1 VGETLAIGIEAPAI
15 DRHFTTRHPSR
26 TPVSAPAFGEAGLG
40 WRFKQRADHRRPAV
54 AAHTQDEECHLRH
67 QDSPQSF
74 AASAASPSNACGV
87 GGTLNDTDGKHAR
100 VIAIPHEGRSRGAAF
115 RDFRPGCALSRG
127 GCFYSGQ
134 KSLPNS
140 IRTAFTSRVNRSRSA
155 STTTSLP
162 GTRSSGLA

>member
-1 VGETLAIGIEAPAI
+1 MAAISRYPVEGTKVGETLAIGTEAPAI

-87 GGTLNDTDGKHAR
+87 GGTRNSFCNFH
-100 VIAIPHEGRSRGAAF
+100 IAIGDEKTSAANLITRTADSRV
-115 RDFRPGCALSRG
+115 G
-127 GCFYSGQ
+127 GSILLFDNLL
-134 KSLPNS
+134 KSLVG
-140 IRTAFTSRVNRSRSA
+140 AQGLEA
-155 STTTSLP
+155 W
-162 GTRSSGLA
+162 TR